1 MGNITQSGNKM
12 ETVSVLI
19 PVYNVDKYLAECMD
33 SVIGQTYH
41 QLEIIVIDD
50 GSTDRSGQIADE
62 YAKTDSRITVIHQ
75 PNGGLSVAR
84 NTGLAA
90 ATGEF
95 IAMIDSD
102 DWVSPNWIETQME
115 TIKRWNADV
124 AVCGAEMVYQNSRKH
139 DDLTLVR
146 NFITEYDDKKK
157 LTLMQG
163 EWSHSAFAQGHIW
176 KKLIRR
182 ECIVDHLLTFIT
194 DRRYCEDELFIQQVY
209 QHTNRVA
216 FNDKTLYFY
225 RMRETSLVSTSKAV
239 FRWLKA
245 RVLMHETHLINDS
258 DLFETNLKA
267 VCMMKY
273 LNPKDLL
280 PWESEL
286 FYQTIAWCRH
296 HLNDID
302 KTNLSIKQKVA
313 IRLYLTK
320 LIPLVIKQK
329 IFAITPPL
337 RAFINGN
344 KEASKKFE

>member
-1 MGNITQSGNKM
+1 
-12 ETVSVLI
+12 
-19 PVYNVDKYLAECMD
+19 MD

-41 QLEIIVIDD
+41 QLEIMVIDD
-50 GSTDRSGQIADE
+50 GSTDRSGQIADD

-139 DDLTLVR
+139 DDLTLIR

-157 LTLMQG
+157 LTLMQD

-194 DRRYCEDELFIQQVY
+194 VRRYCEDELFIQQVY
-209 QHTNRVA
+209 
-216 FNDKTLYFY
+216 
-225 RMRETSLVSTSKAV
+225 
-239 FRWLKA
+239 
-245 RVLMHETHLINDS
+245 
-258 DLFETNLKA
+258 
-267 VCMMKY
+267 
-273 LNPKDLL
+273 
-280 PWESEL
+280 
-286 FYQTIAWCRH
+286 
-296 HLNDID
+296 
-302 KTNLSIKQKVA
+302 
-313 IRLYLTK
+313 
-320 LIPLVIKQK
+320 
-329 IFAITPPL
+329 
-337 RAFINGN
+337 
-344 KEASKKFE
+344 